1 MLFCK
6 IGYTTVEAAI
16 KLNLVGFAA
25 TNVADTNLVKPTS
38 VKNHEKILVSPL
50 RAVVPFLL
58 MVVKAPQLEGTA
70 VTII

>member
-25 TNVADTNLVKPTS
+25 TNVAGTNPVKPTS

-50 RAVVPFLL
+50 
-58 MVVKAPQLEGTA
+58 
-70 VTII
+70 